1 MQYLYSVMLKSSMV
15 VDSKPNS
22 LDFFL
27 DLSKIQVPTFQTN
40 QIILGTTQSIS
51 NEELNT
57 NDKHLTKNG
66 QPWFP
71 IMGEFHFSRYS
82 RYWMGGCD
90 PQNESGW
97 D

>member
-1 MQYLYSVMLKSSMV
+1 MV